1 MRFVRF
7 KSGARANWGI
17 LNDEGVH
24 DLSTLPG
31 PSTTLGDIANE
42 NRCRELQRMVH
53 RGQCDIHDL
62 DDVSLLSPV
71 STPGKLVCVGLNYR
85 DHAEEADRDIPE
97 EPLLFSKAPTC
108 VNNPES
114 PIVAPSEVTQLDY
127 EVELAAVIGRHAR
140 NVDATDADSYIA
152 GYTVMNDVSAR
163 DTQLSN
169 DEQFFLGKSYDTFAP
184 LGPAIRS
191 TLEYDPNSVDIEMRV
206 NGELRQESNTSE
218 FIFDVHEL
226 VEFVSNRLTLR
237 PGDVISTGTTSGV
250 GLFYDPPKLLEP
262 GHTCEATVEGVGT
275 LTNTV
280 VEE

>member
-7 KSGARANWGI
+7 QSGGTTSWGA
-17 LNDEGVH
+17 LDDTTVH

-31 PSTTLGDIANE
+31 PEPTLDDISNE
-42 NRCRELQRMVH
+42 NRVRELARTVE
-53 RGQCDIHDL
+53 RGQCDTYDVSE
-62 DDVSLLSPV
+62 VSLLAPV

-108 VNNPES
+108 VTNPES
-114 PIVAPSEVTQLDY
+114 PVVAPDEVTQLDY
-127 EVELAAVIGRHAR
+127 EVELALVIGRYAR
-140 NVDATDADSYIA
+140 NVSAADAEEYIA
-152 GYTVMNDVSAR
+152 GYTILNDVSAR

-184 LGPAIRS
+184 LGPALRS
-191 TLEYDPNSVDIEMRV
+191 TVDYDPNNVDIEMRV
-206 NGELRQESNTSE
+206 NGELRQSSNTSE
-218 FIFDVHEL
+218 FIFDVYDL
-226 VEFVSNRLTLR
+226 VEFLSHRLTLR

-262 GHTCEATVEGVGT
+262 GHTCDATVEGIGT